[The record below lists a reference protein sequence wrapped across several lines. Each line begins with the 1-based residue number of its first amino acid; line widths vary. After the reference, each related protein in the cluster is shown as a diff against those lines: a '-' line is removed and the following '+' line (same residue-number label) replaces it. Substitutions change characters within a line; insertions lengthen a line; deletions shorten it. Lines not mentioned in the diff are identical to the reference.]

1 MGICCEY
8 CNGRNDDYDLINI
21 KVQNDRKSKKTDFQ
35 NQTEQ
40 SLGINDFQQSKINK
54 NNNSSQKMILSKK
67 KLKLTI
73 IQSKCLEEGKE
84 FIINSLGLVDSK
96 NDNKDGLV
104 IFGDINVRIY
114 IKLKKK
120 YRQIPGQ
127 TLYSLQKKVIPIKI
141 MQRFV
146 IIEL

>member
-8 CNGRNDDYDLINI
+8 CNGSNSDYDLINI
-21 KVQNDRKSKKTDFQ
+21 KIEKDRKSKKTDFQ
-35 NQTEQ
+35 NQSNQ
-40 SLGINDFQQSKINK
+40 SIGINDFQQSNINK
-54 NNNSSQKMILSKK
+54 NNNSSQKMNFSKK

-114 IKLKKK
+114 IKLKK
-120 YRQIPGQ
+120 
-127 TLYSLQKKVIPIKI
+127 
-141 MQRFV
+141 
-146 IIEL
+146 

>member
-84 FIINSLGLVDSK
+84 FIINSLGLVNSK

-104 IFGDINVRIY
+104 IFGDVNVRIY
-114 IKLKKK
+114 IIL
-120 YRQIPGQ
+120 
-127 TLYSLQKKVIPIKI
+127 
-141 MQRFV
+141 
-146 IIEL
+146 